1 MPLYVRQLPCQISEL
16 VNNAS
21 IPQNQVLL
29 NPSTSGDFL
38 YIRLN
43 MHTPTEENNHMLKGQ
58 RRAAFV
64 GNIFKIVWWALI
76 LVILPYF
83 TWLYLQPYLD
93 TIMGQ
98 YQTVQ
103 EKGTAI
109 KTQTQGL
116 QTQISGLT
124 DLLKEFGIGAK

>member
-1 MPLYVRQLPCQISEL
+1 MDEKKMDELYEMVR
-16 VNNAS
+16 
-21 IPQNQVLL
+21 
-29 NPSTSGDFL
+29 
-38 YIRLN
+38 
-43 MHTPTEENNHMLKGQ
+43 ENNHMLKSQ

-64 GNIFKIVWWALI
+64 GSIFKVIWWALI

-103 EKGTAI
+103 QKGTAI
-109 KTQTQGL
+109 QDQAQGL